1 MLLSNIKKLC
11 QDHRIT
17 LAHLE
22 RETGLSNGAIA
33 KWGTS
38 SPTIGNVKSV
48 ADYFGVLVDDLL
60 SAEGVIEDVQGD

>member
-1 MLLSNIKKLC
+1 MLLNNIRRLC
-11 QDHRIT
+11 QEHRIT

-38 SPTIGNVKSV
+38 SPTIGNVKAV
-48 ADYFGVLVDDLL
+48 ADYFGVRVDDLL
-60 SAEGVIEDVQGD
+60 SAEAMSDDGTKD